1 MTDYQKLVQTV
12 AVPLFGVLLV
22 AWLGYKFL
30 RSTWLRKWWAVRRS

>member
-1 MTDYQKLVQTV
+1 MRGLLRKDHQA

-30 RSTWLRKWWAVRRS
+30 RSTWLRKRWAVRRS